1 MSRLNT
7 LFAAL
12 CLAPTLALAQMATA
26 PFEGRLKKIQE
37 TKTISVAYRTDAL
50 PFSFEDNEKK
60 PAGYMVDLCRS
71 VIGVIERQ
79 IGVTPLQV
87 KWVPVTVQ
95 TRFSAIASG
104 QADME
109 CGATTVTLGRMKEV
123 GFSTLTFVDGTGLLV
138 RNSTAGNSLM
148 DLANKKIG
156 VIAGTSNERALAE
169 ALKAKVV
176 TATVVP
182 VKSREEGL
190 AQLEAGTIDA
200 FASDRVLLVGLASKA
215 KDPKALALLG
225 DALSY
230 EPYAIVLPRGDWAM
244 RQAVDAALAQIY
256 RSSALPEI
264 YNRWFG
270 ALGRPSPVLEV
281 MFALGRLPDM
291 HPAARHRL
299 AHADGAARLPCRVEL
314 QSPAGNSSTTVEP
327 SRKRPISSP
336 CASATGL
343 VVVVVPFA
351 QRAAA
356 RRVDHA
362 VPHRGHAADD
372 GGAHQHQHE
381 GPGAAFED
389 DRPRARCARTG
400 PARRAP
406 SSG

>member
-1 MSRLNT
+1 MFRLKT

-50 PFSFEDNEKK
+50 PFSFEDAEKK
-60 PAGYMVDLCRS
+60 PSGYMVGLCRS

-87 KWVPVTVQ
+87 KWVPVTAQ
-95 TRFSAIASG
+95 NRFSTIASG

-123 GFSTLTFVDGTGLLV
+123 GFSSLTFVDGTGLLI
-138 RNSTAGNSLM
+138 RNATAGNSLM

-156 VIAGTSNERALAE
+156 VIAGTSNERALAA
-169 ALKAKVV
+169 ALQAKVV

-182 VKSREEGL
+182 LKSREEGL

-244 RQAVDAALAQIY
+244 RQSVDAALAQIY
-256 RSSALPEI
+256 SSSTLVEL

-270 ALGRPSPVLEV
+270 AMGRPSAVLEV
-281 MFALGRLPDM
+281 MFALGRLP
-291 HPAARHRL
+291 
-299 AHADGAARLPCRVEL
+299 E
-314 QSPAGNSSTTVEP
+314 
-327 SRKRPISSP
+327 
-336 CASATGL
+336 
-343 VVVVVPFA
+343 
-351 QRAAA
+351 
-356 RRVDHA
+356 
-362 VPHRGHAADD
+362 
-372 GGAHQHQHE
+372 
-381 GPGAAFED
+381 
-389 DRPRARCARTG
+389 
-400 PARRAP
+400 
-406 SSG
+406 

>member
-1 MSRLNT
+1 MSRFNA

-12 CLAPTLALAQMATA
+12 CLAPTLALAQMASA
-26 PFEGRLKKIQE
+26 PFEGRLKKIHE
-37 TKTISVAYRTDAL
+37 TKTIAVAYRTDAL

-60 PAGYMVDLCRS
+60 PSGYMVELCRS

-95 TRFSAIASG
+95 TRFTAISSG

-123 GFSTLTFVDGTGLLV
+123 GFSTLTFVDGTGLLI
-138 RNSTAGNSLM
+138 RNSTVGNSLM

-169 ALKAKVV
+169 AMKSKVV

-182 VKSREEGL
+182 VKTREEGL
-190 AQLEAGTIDA
+190 EQLEAGSIDA
-200 FASDRVLLVGLASKA
+200 FASDRVLLVGLAGKS

-244 RQAVDAALAQIY
+244 RQAVDAALSQIY
-256 RSSALPEI
+256 KSSALI
-264 YNRWFG
+264 DLYTRWFG

-281 MFALGRLPDM
+281 MFALGRLP
-291 HPAARHRL
+291 
-299 AHADGAARLPCRVEL
+299 E
-314 QSPAGNSSTTVEP
+314 
-327 SRKRPISSP
+327 
-336 CASATGL
+336 
-343 VVVVVPFA
+343 
-351 QRAAA
+351 
-356 RRVDHA
+356 
-362 VPHRGHAADD
+362 
-372 GGAHQHQHE
+372 
-381 GPGAAFED
+381 
-389 DRPRARCARTG
+389 
-400 PARRAP
+400 
-406 SSG
+406 